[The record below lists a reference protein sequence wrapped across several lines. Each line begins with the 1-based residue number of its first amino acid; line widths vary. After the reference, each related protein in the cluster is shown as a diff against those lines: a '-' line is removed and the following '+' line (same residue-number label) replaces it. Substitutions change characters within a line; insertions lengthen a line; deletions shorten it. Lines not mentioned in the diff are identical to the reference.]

1 MTTYI
6 SFEEIKNIYDDFKK
20 SLPEDKFERYYKE
33 LKILRSMISSAK
45 NEGKDIDYNSLERI
59 IKQNLAQLHLM
70 GYKKI
75 R

>member
-1 MTTYI
+1 M
-6 SFEEIKNIYDDFKK
+6 YDNFKK
-20 SLPEDKFERYYKE
+20 SLPEDKFERYYTE

-45 NEGKDIDYNSLERI
+45 KENKDIDYEYYEKI
-59 IKQNLAQLHLM
+59 ILQNLAQLHAM

>member
-6 SFEEIKNIYDDFKK
+6 SYEQNKNMYDNFKK
-20 SLPEDKFERYYKE
+20 SLPEDKFERYYTE

-45 NEGKDIDYNSLERI
+45 KENKDIDYEYYEKI
-59 IKQNLAQLHLM
+59 ILQNLAQLHAM